1 MLLLVVSVSDEAA
14 APSSVDVFDS
24 SKYVISQTE
33 MLSIYELITP
43 EVNQSHTQYLART
56 LFGLTDALA
65 EEVEGRFVVN
75 SGNRSFEVS
84 TRDGSIWYADNDKL
98 WNVSL
103 GIEVPTPAVSRVVAD
118 AWLREKGLLPANAV
132 FANIG
137 STNVSAYNPD
147 TLESRSKILQYHV
160 NYEFVIGDI
169 PITGESAQISVMIGE
184 GGETLGFNW
193 KWRDI
198 KPEAYATSN
207 LIEYESVLDTYGIPT
222 TDVVDHRLVYTSDE
236 DGDNKLLYPV
246 WEIEIFEDDEEFG
259 IHTLLSFDATVF
271 DPQVEIVTPS
281 AAISVM
287 PGQSVTFDC
296 SVSFGTPP
304 YTYTWGSDFDGVLST
319 AKSFSTITL
328 SEVLKKGTPVPHA
341 IWVKVRDAEN
351 RGTSDVVAVTVEEVD
366 FLPDTTI
373 TLTIAAGAVVLVTSL
388 LLLRRRKGAF
398 ALLFLLMMFS
408 AFMFLPVTFAGSDR
422 STTLQLIPNAPTG
435 AYDDGVKEVGIEWVG
450 MSDSKKPLW
459 NTETNIEGFYAW
471 MNAFGG
477 YSQEFNWG
485 EYSAWEEDFKDA
497 SFSGT
502 DTEWI
507 DAVDFV
513 YYQDHGSPNG
523 VSFTSNHDDTWLEFS
538 NLRLGDGDLESIVFD
553 ACSPLAWENKNGV
566 NVFDRWAP
574 ALQGIHQVLSF
585 ATTSQNSATRGTKF
599 ALYMTG
605 LSTII
610 PSATIVNAWFRATA
624 ETEGSDRQAAVFYAS
639 KSADPFNPQLD
650 DPINDHAY
658 GFGYVSSDPVPGT
671 FSWYVYITS
680 SC

>member
-14 APSSVDVFDS
+14 TPSNVDVFDS
-24 SKYVISQTE
+24 SKFVISQTE

-56 LFGLTDALA
+56 LFGLTDSLA
-65 EEVEGRFVVN
+65 EEVEGRYVVS

-84 TRDGSIWYADNDKL
+84 TVDGSIWYADNDKL

-103 GIEVPTPAVSRVVAD
+103 GIEETTPEDCKATAD
-118 AWLREKGLLPANAV
+118 AWLRVKGLLPANAV

-137 STNVSAYNPD
+137 STNATAYNPD
-147 TLESRSKILQYHV
+147 AGETRSKVLQYHV
-160 NYEFVIGDI
+160 NYEFVIDDI
-169 PITGESAQISVMIGE
+169 PVTGEAAQISVMIGE

-193 KWRDI
+193 KWREI
-198 KPEAYATSN
+198 QPEVYATSEK
-207 LIEYESVLDTYGIPT
+207 IEYDSILEAYGIPSSE
-222 TDVVDHRLVYTSDE
+222 VVSHRLVYTTDE
-236 DGDNKLLYPV
+236 DGDSELLYPV
-246 WEIEIFEDDEEFG
+246 WEIEVFEFEEDLE
-259 IHTLLSFDATVF
+259 IISLLHIDATLF
-271 DPQVEIVTPS
+271 DPVVEIVTPS

-304 YTYTWGSDFDGVLST
+304 YTYEWGSDFDGVLST

-341 IWVKVRDAEN
+341 IWVKVRDAED

-366 FLPDTTI
+366 FLPDTTL
-373 TLTIAAGAVVLVTSL
+373 TLTIAAGAVVLVASL
-388 LLLRRRKGAF
+388 LLLRRRKGGF
-398 ALLFLLMMFS
+398 VLLFLLMMFS
-408 AFMFLPVTFAGSDR
+408 AFMFLPVTFVGADSIDER
-422 STTLQLIPNAPTG
+422 QITPSAPSG

-450 MSDSKKPLW
+450 MSHKKPLW
-459 NTETNIEGFYAW
+459 NTETNIEGFYNW
-471 MNAFGG
+471 MGAYGG
-477 YSQEFNWG
+477 YSREFNWG
-485 EYSAWEEDFKDA
+485 EYSAWEEDFKDSA
-497 SFSGT
+497 FSGT

-513 YYQDHGSPNG
+513 YYQDHGGPDG
-523 VSFTSNHDDTWLEFS
+523 VAFTSNHDDKGLEYS
-538 NLRLGDGDLESIVFD
+538 AMRLGDGDLESIVFD

-574 ALQGIHQVLSF
+574 TLQGVHQVLSF
-585 ATTSQNSATRGTKF
+585 ATTSQNSAVRGTKF

-610 PSATIVNAWFRATA
+610 PAATIVNAWFRATA
-624 ETEGSDRQAAVFYAS
+624 ETEGSDRLAAVFYAS
-639 KSADPFNPQLD
+639 KSADPWNPQQD

-658 GFGYVSSDPVPGT
+658 GFGYVCSDPVPGT